1 MVGTRPVL
9 SALVP
14 GASEKAL
21 RTFWPLSVHLRGAL
35 LPGALVMLAPLL
47 SEVGCSEPSWWS
59 MLGALRRDRC

>member
-1 MVGTRPVL
+1 MAGTGAVS

-21 RTFWPLSVHLRGAL
+21 RTFWPLSVYLRGAL
-35 LPGALVMLAPLL
+35 PSGALVMLVPLL

-59 MLGALRRDRC
+59 VLKALRRNRC